1 MNHSPPRPQLEPL
14 MQLTVQLGPVLEVG
28 LVPLGQRRIIPIVGG
43 HFAGEGLRGEVLPGG
58 ADWQIVTSEGVAM
71 LEARYTLKT
80 HDGALVYLQN
90 RGLRHGPPEVLAAIG
105 RGEAVDPTSY
115 YMRTTPIFE
124 TASPSYAWLN
134 RIVALCSGLRR
145 SDKVVLD
152 FYEVR

>member
-14 MQLTVQLGPVLEVG
+14 MQVTVQLGPVLEVG
-28 LVPLGQRRIIPIVGG
+28 LVPLGQRRIIPIIGG

-58 ADWQIVTSEGVAM
+58 ADWQMVTSEGVAM

-80 HDGALVYLQN
+80 RDGALIYLQN

>member
-1 MNHSPPRPQLEPL
+1 
-14 MQLTVQLGPVLEVG
+14 MQVTVQLGPVLEVG
-28 LVPLGQRRIIPIVGG
+28 LVPLGQRRIIPIIGG

-80 HDGALVYLQN
+80 HDGALIYLQN